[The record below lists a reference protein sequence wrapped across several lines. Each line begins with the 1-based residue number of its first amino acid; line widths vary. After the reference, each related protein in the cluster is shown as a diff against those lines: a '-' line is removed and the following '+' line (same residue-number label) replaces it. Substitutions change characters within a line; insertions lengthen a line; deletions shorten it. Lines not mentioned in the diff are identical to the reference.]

1 MRKVIEVTGY
11 ILMIIVALISCFC
24 DSSYLDFYLMLGI
37 TIIIFK
43 LSFIKV

>member
-1 MRKVIEVTGY
+1 MRKVIEATGY
-11 ILMIIVALISCFC
+11 ILMIIVALV
-24 DSSYLDFYLMLGI
+24 SYFYNESFIDYYIMLGI